1 VKHSYIDG
9 VPDPHADG
17 VTDTAGASPSYSVD
31 GHWRIEL
38 LGGIRA
44 KSGRRVVTRF
54 AGRAVVA
61 LLARLALQPKR
72 SHSREELIELFW
84 PGVAVDVG
92 RNRLRQ
98 VLSTLRNLL
107 EPPGSGAGLLLIADR
122 STVRIN
128 EHSVACDA
136 LEFELAMRA
145 GRDRQAHELYQGEL
159 LPGLHD
165 EWIVDERRRLL
176 ALHEQLVER
185 GASSGSAGE
194 LEGGSG
200 DELAS
205 ARAETRVP
213 AYLDSFVG
221 REWELQRCA
230 EAVTAHRLVT
240 VVGIGGCGKTRLAAE
255 VARTIGA
262 FEPVIFVALADCREG
277 AQLADRVRIA
287 ARFPASGTPLEM
299 LAAHIGGRR
308 ALMVLDNFEQLAAE
322 GGAEA
327 LEALLAAVPGVHALV
342 TSRRVLRVAGEFEM
356 QLLPLLLPEL
366 DDDLPAASRNPAVA
380 LFVDRARNV
389 RGDFRLT
396 SGNRDDLLRICRTLE
411 GLPLALELAA
421 SRVRTYSLR
430 AMRGA
435 LSDRF
440 VLLTRNARQAAREPR
455 HGSLLAALEWSW
467 NLLTPGLRSAM
478 GRLAVFRDGF
488 SATDAR
494 AVTGEADAH
503 GLLDEL
509 VSDSLLQAREGAAD
523 EAGGRDLRFG
533 MLEAMREFVIERIGA
548 DEAAVARRAH
558 RAHFLGS
565 AMAMAAR
572 HQPVAE
578 EAIGNF
584 VEALRTAIEDEEH
597 ALALALALAL
607 KIQWESVATPPEA
620 LALMARAARS
630 VPEATDRFV
639 PFLGMFARLLL
650 LAGQREEALT
660 CARRALVVAGDDIVA
675 KAEALFA
682 HTRID
687 WVVNRDALRVI
698 AAARDGLRFAEQA
711 GLPELQASATS
722 LLGAVTLWGL
732 NDATKAERLYRR
744 AEALYVE
751 LGDARGALQATHG
764 VVGCHYCTRQYESA
778 IRLAHELLAQSAALG
793 NVEAEI
799 VALNL
804 LTASQAKLH
813 LFDQALAT
821 SRREA
826 RLAYRHHKAYNVVH
840 ALWNQGY
847 YLARLRR
854 PEEAAALL
862 AFSARYWV
870 DNLGELPPIE
880 QRELEKVRRLVT
892 RQIGAIAYEA
902 GWNAGTALSVRDGI
916 RLGCGD

>member
-1 VKHSYIDG
+1 MPG
-9 VPDPHADG
+9 PHVAG
-17 VTDTAGASPSYSVD
+17 DTETTGARPPYSVD

-38 LGGIRA
+38 LGSIRA
-44 KSGRRVVTRF
+44 TSGRRVITRF

-61 LLARLALQPKR
+61 LLARLALQPKC
-72 SHSREELIELFW
+72 SHSREELIEMCW
-84 PGVAVDVG
+84 PGVPVDVG

-122 STVRIN
+122 NTVRIN
-128 EHSVACDA
+128 EHSVSCDA

-145 GRDRQAHELYQGEL
+145 GRDGQAHALYRGEL

-185 GASSGSAGE
+185 EAWSGFAGVSKGRANDE
-194 LEGGSG
+194 QAPAPSG
-200 DELAS
+200 
-205 ARAETRVP
+205 TRVP

-221 REWELQRCA
+221 REQELRDCA
-230 EAVTAHRLVT
+230 AAVAAHRLVT
-240 VVGIGGCGKTRLAAE
+240 VVGIGGCGKTRLATE
-255 VARTIGA
+255 VARTIGL
-262 FEPVIFVALADCREG
+262 FEPVIFVPLADCRDG
-277 AQLADRVRIA
+277 TQLADRARVA
-287 ARFPASGTPLEM
+287 ARLPASGAPLET
-299 LAAHIGGRR
+299 LAAYVGERR
-308 ALMVLDNFEQLAAE
+308 ALLVMDNFEQLATE

-327 LEALLAAVPGVHALV
+327 LEALLAVVPGAHALV
-342 TSRRVLRVAGEFEM
+342 TSRRVLRIAGEVEM
-356 QLLPLLLPEL
+356 SLLPLLLPEL
-366 DDDLPAASRNPAVA
+366 DDNLLAASRNPAVA
-380 LFVDRARNV
+380 LFIDRARNV

-396 SGNRDDLLRICRTLE
+396 SGNREDVLQICRTLE

-421 SRVRTYSLR
+421 SRVRTYSLS
-430 AMRGA
+430 AMGDA

-440 VLLTRNARQAAREPR
+440 SVLTRNTRQAAREPR

-467 NLLTPGLRSAM
+467 DLLTPRLQSAM

-488 SATDAR
+488 SAVDVR
-494 AVTGEADAH
+494 AVTGEVDAY

-509 VSDSLLQAREGAAD
+509 VSDSLLQAREPAASD
-523 EAGGRDLRFG
+523 VDKYDLRFG
-533 MLEAMREFVIERIGA
+533 MLEAMHEFVIDRIGEEKSLA
-548 DEAAVARRAH
+548 ARRAH
-558 RAHFLGS
+558 RAHFLTS

-578 EAIGNF
+578 EALGNF
-584 VEALRTAIEDEEH
+584 VEALRTAILDKEY
-597 ALALALALAL
+597 APALALALAL

-650 LAGQREEALT
+650 LAGKKEEAIA
-660 CARRALVVAGDDIVA
+660 CAHRALTLAGADIAA
-675 KAEALFA
+675 KAEATFA

-687 WVVNRDALRVI
+687 WVVNRDASRVI
-698 AAARDGLRFAEQA
+698 AAARDGLDLAEQA
-711 GLPELQASATS
+711 GLPDLQASATS

-732 NDATKAERLYRR
+732 NDTTDAERLYKR

-751 LGDARGALQATHG
+751 LGNARGALQATHG
-764 VVGCHYCTRQYESA
+764 IVGCHYCAGQYEA
-778 IRLAHELLAQSAALG
+778 AVRLAQELEARAAALG
-793 NVEAEI
+793 NVEAQV

-804 LTASQAKLH
+804 LTASQAKLR

-826 RLAYRHHKAYNVVH
+826 LLAHRHHKAYNVVH

-847 YLARLRR
+847 YLARMRR
-854 PEEAAALL
+854 PEEAAVLL

-870 DNLGELPPIE
+870 ENLGELPLVE

-892 RQIGAIAYEA
+892 RQIGENAYKA
-902 GWNAGTALSVRDGI
+902 GWSVGGAMSVRDGV
-916 RLGCGD
+916 RLGCGG